1 MKVAIVTAFPP
12 SKVTLNEYGYHLVKN
27 FVQKNEVTELVLI
40 TDKTAQPKQL
50 DFENSHKISVKQC
63 WEFNSYINI
72 YTIVKAIL
80 KEKPDAVLFNLQF
93 VKFGDK
99 KIPAALGLLLPMIL
113 KILGCNTVVLL
124 HNILEQ
130 VDLANAGFASNKI
143 LEKIYNFIGTSLTS
157 CLLKADMVAVTIN
170 KYVEVL
176 NAKYKSDNV
185 TLIPHGSFETPKNVN
200 FDLPLGPKKV
210 MAFGKFGTY
219 KKVEI
224 LIDAVELIRQTSNEL
239 IEVVIAGTDSPNT
252 PGYLQSIKEKYAQV
266 PGITFTGYVEENDVE
281 RIFTE
286 STIVAFPYTSTT
298 GSSGVLHQ
306 AGSYGK
312 AVVMPDLGDLALLV
326 EDEGYK
332 GEFFNPGCVNS
343 LAKAISTIL
352 QDDAYRVKVAMTNY
366 KAACELSMVN
376 IVDMYLDR
384 FAQIEANKLEKA
396 LVSNVFEGRF
406 LRPSFINEAKL
417 FLSQFLPRPL
427 TRNLVG
433 NSREIV

>member
-1 MKVAIVTAFPP
+1 MKIAVVTAFPP

-27 FVQKNEVTELVLI
+27 FVQKDEVTELVLI
-40 TDKTAQPKQL
+40 TDKTAEPKQL
-50 DFENSHKISVKQC
+50 DFENSNKVSVNEC
-63 WEFNSYINI
+63 WEFNSYANI
-72 YTIVKAIL
+72 FTIVKAVL

-113 KILGCNTVVLL
+113 KMLGCNTVVLL

-130 VDLANAGFASNKI
+130 VDLANAGFTSNKI
-143 LEKIYNFIGTSLTS
+143 AQKIYNFIGTTLTS
-157 CLLKADMVAVTIN
+157 CILKADTVAVTIN
-170 KYVEVL
+170 KYVDVL
-176 NAKYKSDNV
+176 NAKYKTNNV
-185 TLIPHGSFETPKNVN
+185 ALIPHGSFETPKNVN
-200 FDLPLGPKKV
+200 FDLPAGPKKV

-224 LIDAVELIRQTSNEL
+224 LIEAIELIRQTNKEP

-252 PGYLQSIKEKYAQV
+252 PGYLKSVQEKYAHV
-266 PGITFTGYVEENDVE
+266 KGLTFTGYVEENDVE

-332 GEFFNPGCVNS
+332 GEFFNPESASS

-352 QDDAYRVKVAMTNY
+352 EDDVYRRKIAQTNY
-366 KAACELSMVN
+366 NAACALSMDR
-376 IVDMYLDR
+376 IVQMYLEK
-384 FAQIEANKLEKA
+384 FKEIEMNKMENT
-396 LVSNVFEGRF
+396 LVTN
-406 LRPSFINEAKL
+406 I
-417 FLSQFLPRPL
+417 
-427 TRNLVG
+427 
-433 NSREIV
+433 